1 MGIGSLHILASKEF
15 LGIEIFDTD
24 LYKMVLLLGI
34 NFVVSFILIR
44 LIYYPN
50 SNRKKEY
57 LFTFMLIGMIVF
69 FLAFALKSF
78 KFNTGIALG
87 LFAIFGIIRF
97 RTTVI
102 PVKEMSYFFAIIGVS
117 LVNALSNKMSL
128 IEVGTVDVSIL
139 LLTFVMEKFL
149 NTNAKGVEE
158 ESKMKRG
165 KFKTKDILYGNL
177 DKVKPENR
185 EILLEDIRFKTG
197 LNITKI
203 EVGKLNLKKG
213 EAQLTI
219 YYLEE

>member
-1 MGIGSLHILASKEF
+1 MGVNNLHMLASEEF
-15 LGIEIFDTD
+15 LGIDIFDTD
-24 LYKMVLLLGI
+24 LYKMILLLAI

-57 LFTFMLIGMIVF
+57 LFTFILIGTIVF
-69 FLAFALKSF
+69 FLAFALKKF

-102 PVKEMSYFFAIIGVS
+102 PVKEMSYFFAVIGIA

-128 IEVGTVDVSIL
+128 IEVGFVDVSVL
-139 LLTFVMEKFL
+139 LVTFVMEKFL

-158 ESKMKRG
+158 ETKMKRG
-165 KFKTKDILYGNL
+165 KFKTKEILYGNL
-177 DKVKPENR
+177 NKVKPENR
-185 EILLEDIRFKTG
+185 EELLEDIRFKTG
-197 LNITKI
+197 LNVTKI

-213 EAQLTI
+213 EASLTI
-219 YYLEE
+219 FYLED

>member
-1 MGIGSLHILASKEF
+1 MLASDEF
-15 LGIEIFDTD
+15 LGIKIFDTD
-24 LYKMVLLLGI
+24 LYKMVLLLSI
-34 NFVVSFILIR
+34 NFIMSFVLIR

-57 LFTFMLIGMIVF
+57 LFTFMLISTVVF

-97 RTTVI
+97 RTAVI
-102 PVKEMSYFFAIIGVS
+102 PVKEMSYFFAVIGIA

-128 IEVGTVDVSIL
+128 AEVLVVDSTVLVI
-139 LLTFVMEKFL
+139 TFIMEQFL
-149 NTNAKGVEE
+149 NTSAEGVEE
-158 ESKMKRG
+158 EAKMKRG
-165 KFKTKDILYGNL
+165 KFKTKEILYGNL
-177 DKVKPENR
+177 DKIKPENR

-213 EAQLTI
+213 EANLII
-219 YYLEE
+219 YYLED